1 MDILTE
7 YLKNEFYLKHELTET
22 PNDADFPLHIHD
34 TCEIYLF
41 MGGNTEYL
49 VEGNVY
55 TLSPG
60 NIVILSPHETHK
72 TKILSSEPY
81 ERYVVN
87 FPCSTFDSIDPQRRL
102 LRVFL
107 SRKNGHD
114 NLFEKEELGGF
125 NICELFNDACYCSE
139 DDYGKELKIKFLVL
153 KMLEVLNSA
162 YQKRENA
169 SVYPSREIEIVAY
182 VNKHLRE
189 DITVPILAERFF
201 LSPSQFNRIFKNA
214 TGVAPWRYIAVKRLS
229 IARERLKL
237 GDSVKNAF
245 ETSGFKDYSSFY
257 RAYVKYFGK
266 SPAEDIL
273 K

>member
-1 MDILTE
+1 MDILNE
-7 YLKNEFYLKHELTET
+7 YVKNEFYLKHELTEK
-22 PNDADFPLHIHD
+22 PIDGDFPLHIHD
-34 TCEIYLF
+34 TCELYLF
-41 MGGNTEYL
+41 LGGNTEYL

-87 FPCSTFDSIDPQRRL
+87 FPCSMFDSIDPQRRL

-114 NLFEKEELGGF
+114 NLFKKEELGEF
-125 NICELFNDACYCSE
+125 NIRELFDGACYCNE
-139 DDYGKELKIKFLVL
+139 DDYGKELKIKSLVL
-153 KMLEVLNSA
+153 KTLEVLNSV
-162 YQKRENA
+162 YQKRESA
-169 SVYPSREIEIVAY
+169 SDSQSREVEIVAY
-182 VNKHLRE
+182 VNERLFE
-189 DITVPILAERFF
+189 EINVPLLAKRFF
-201 LSPSQFNRIFKNA
+201 LSTSQFNRIFKNA

-266 SPAEDIL
+266 SPVEDTF